1 MNRKNSGAN
10 TNMVQICLDLI
21 VNFLAFYVECL
32 IFPGGISGK
41 DYSYGFVVVVVFSI
55 IFILSNKEARLY
67 NVTLFFYM
75 DRFWKIITKSWLLA
89 TATTAMI
96 MLVFDATGESR
107 NIYFVFL
114 GISYVFIVINMIF
127 SRLIQQLFHTYQAP
141 RAAFVGVF
149 ADYQKFHY
157 FMNKTSI
164 RIEEIGYILKDGQ
177 ESEGRFNVLGNVH
190 EMEKIIRSCEMDQ
203 IFFMMKND
211 DKSSEIQEYIDICL
225 EMGVTVK
232 VVMDNYIMRKSNS
245 FVSSI
250 GTYPTITYHTIT
262 LNGYEQMLKRI
273 MDVFVSVIAIVISS
287 PFMIAAAIAIK
298 LDSPGPIIFKQVR
311 VGQNGRHFHIYKFRS
326 MYIDAE
332 ERKKE
337 LLAQNEMSGGV
348 MFKMKN
354 DPRITRVGKFIRK
367 TSVDELPQLFNVL
380 QGTMSLVGTRPPTLD
395 EVEKYERSQW
405 RRISIKPGI
414 TGMWQVYGRSDVTK
428 FEDVVEL
435 DLRYIDNWSL
445 WLDLK
450 LLFRTVGVLFARKGA
465 Y

>member
-10 TNMVQICLDLI
+10 TNMVQICLDII
-21 VNFLAFYVECL
+21 VNFLAFYIECL
-32 IFPGGISGK
+32 VFPGGISGK
-41 DYSYGFVVVVVFSI
+41 AYSYGFAMVVVFSI
-55 IFILSNKEARLY
+55 IYILSNKEARLY

-75 DRFWKIITKSWLLA
+75 DRFWKIITKSWLLGA
-89 TATTAMI
+89 VTTAMI
-96 MLVFDATGESR
+96 MFVFDATGKIR
-107 NIYFVFL
+107 NIYFVYL
-114 GISYVFIVINMIF
+114 GISYAFIMVNMIF
-127 SRLIQQLFHTYQAP
+127 SRLLQQLFQTYQAP
-141 RAAFVGVF
+141 RAAFVGTF
-149 ADYQKFHY
+149 GDYQKFHY
-157 FMNKTSI
+157 FMNKTSM
-164 RIEEIGYILKDGQ
+164 RIAEIGYILKDGQ
-177 ESEGRFNVLGNVH
+177 ESEGRYNVLGTIH
-190 EMEKIIRSCEMDQ
+190 DMEKIIRNREVDQ
-203 IFFMMKND
+203 VFFMMKTD

-232 VVMDNYIMRKSNS
+232 VVMDNYVMRRSNS

-262 LNGYEQMLKRI
+262 LNNYEQMLKRI
-273 MDVFVSVIAIVISS
+273 MDVFVSIIAIVLSS

-298 LDSPGPIIFKQVR
+298 LDSPGPVIFKQVR
-311 VGQNGRHFHIYKFRS
+311 VGQNGRHFNIYKFRS

-354 DPRITRVGKFIRK
+354 DPRITKVGKFIRK
-367 TSVDELPQLFNVL
+367 TSIDELPQLFNVL

-414 TGMWQVYGRSDVTK
+414 TGMWQVYGRSDITK

-445 WLDLK
+445 WLDFK
-450 LLFRTVGVLFARKGA
+450 LLLRTVGVLFDRKGA